1 MTADTDIL
9 LELGITDISIKKK
22 NIERLLGYDET
33 DKEPMVSEII
43 AKYLAKL
50 PEMIDPR
57 AGYIIKHV
65 SGIDSKA
72 GLLEVDGKEFSIK
85 RIIAS
90 QMKGADHIAAFVC
103 TIGNSLEK
111 LSREL
116 MDKGEAL
123 EGYILDL
130 IGSEVAEGIAE
141 YLHKNVEQLS
151 LSNRLQ
157 VSNRFSPGYCGW
169 DVKEQNK
176 LFDLFQQPCCGI
188 TLNSSSLMNPIK
200 SVSGIIGIGP
210 SVKFAP
216 YSCSKCDDEYCIY
229 RNKK

>member
-9 LELGITDISIKKK
+9 LEVSITDISIKKE
-22 NIERLLGYDET
+22 NIERLLGYDESNQ
-33 DKEPMVSEII
+33 EPMVSEII
-43 AKYLAKL
+43 EKYLARL
-50 PEMIDPR
+50 PEIIDPM
-57 AGYIIKHV
+57 AGYVIKLI
-65 SGIDSKA
+65 STIDTKN
-72 GLLEVDGKEFSIK
+72 GLIEVDDKEFNIK

-90 QMKGADHIAAFVC
+90 QLKGADHIAAFIC
-103 TIGNSLEK
+103 TIGNTLEK

-130 IGSEVAEGIAE
+130 IGSEAAEGIAE
-141 YLHKNVEQLS
+141 YLHKIVEQQS
-151 LSNRLQ
+151 LCNRLQ
-157 VSNRFSPGYCGW
+157 VTNRFSPGYCGW
-169 DVKEQNK
+169 DVKEQK
-176 LFDLFQQPCCGI
+176 SLFDLFEQPCCGI

-210 SVKFAP
+210 SVKYEP
-216 YSCSKCDDEYCIY
+216 YSCSKCNDEHCIY